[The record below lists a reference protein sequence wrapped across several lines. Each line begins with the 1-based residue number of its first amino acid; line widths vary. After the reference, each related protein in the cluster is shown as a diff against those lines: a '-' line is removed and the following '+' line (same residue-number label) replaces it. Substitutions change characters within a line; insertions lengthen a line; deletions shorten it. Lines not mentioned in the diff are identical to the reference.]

1 MGVKCHQ
8 VRWVWNITVSKASL
22 GYVSTNSHFLTLV
35 RLVILL
41 KSVKFS
47 MLPKY
52 MLDTTLVNSTHFLH
66 MCRCVDWGVRNFQN
80 FFTPVYSQVFW
91 FTPMVLS
98 LHPGFLV
105 YTQDF
110 QFTPR
115 FLGLHPGFWVYT
127 HGFEFTPSIFSLHPG
142 FLVYTND
149 FEFTP
154 RFFCLRPAFSVYTG
168 LHPFFFVY
176 NIS

>member
-110 QFTPR
+110 QFTPTYTC
-115 FLGLHPGFWVYT
+115 LHL
-127 HGFEFTPSIFSLHPG
+127 FTPKYFSLRR
-142 FLVYTND
+142 
-149 FEFTP
+149 FTP
-154 RFFCLRPAFSVYTG
+154 AYTCLHLNLHIYTC
-168 LHPFFFVY
+168 VE
-176 NIS
+176 NV